1 MPIGDEAV
9 RAFRKYARLC
19 PDSERISYFDLCK
32 RVRGSLGNDRD
43 ALKIL
48 SVYDTLKLL
57 EALGNND
64 AADAVREVYFYANGK
79 APRKNE
85 ISYRVRRFAMSRHMD
100 ERTVWRRLGEAKSLY
115 INTSPR
121 RAKTRQKRKD
131 YINRWENSLD
141 FWENH

>member
-19 PDSERISYFDLCK
+19 PDSERVSYFDLCK
-32 RVRGSLGNDRD
+32 RIRGSLGNDRD

-57 EALGNND
+57 ESLGNTD
-64 AADAVREVYFYANGK
+64 AADAVREVYFYADGK

-85 ISYRVRRFAMSRHMD
+85 ISYRVRRFALSRHMD
-100 ERTVWRRLGEAKSLY
+100 ERTVWRRISDAKSLY
-115 INTSPR
+115 IKILR
-121 RAKTRQKRKD
+121 REEQKLGKNERT
-131 YINRWENSLD
+131 I
-141 FWENH
+141 

>member
-115 INTSPR
+115 IKILR
-121 RAKTRQKRKD
+121 REEQRLGKNERT
-131 YINRWENSLD
+131 I
-141 FWENH
+141 

>member
-57 EALGNND
+57 EALGNTD
-64 AADAVREVYFYANGK
+64 AADAVREVYFYADGK
-79 APRKNE
+79 TPRKNE

-100 ERTVWRRLGEAKSLY
+100 ERTVWRRLGEAKALY
-115 INTSPR
+115 IKILR
-121 RAKTRQKRKD
+121 REEQRLGKNERT
-131 YINRWENSLD
+131 I
-141 FWENH
+141 

>member
-19 PDSERISYFDLCK
+19 PDSERVSYFDLCK
-32 RVRGSLGNDRD
+32 RIRGSLGNDRD

-57 EALGNND
+57 ESLGNTD
-64 AADAVREVYFYANGK
+64 AADAVREVYFYADGK

-85 ISYRVRRFAMSRHMD
+85 ISYRVRRFALSRHMD
-100 ERTVWRRLGEAKSLY
+100 ERTVWRKLSEAKSLY
-115 INTSPR
+115 IKILR
-121 RAKTRQKRKD
+121 REEQRLGKNERT
-131 YINRWENSLD
+131 I
-141 FWENH
+141 

>member
-19 PDSERISYFDLCK
+19 PDSERVSYFDLCK
-32 RVRGSLGNDRD
+32 RIRGSLGNDRD

-57 EALGNND
+57 ESLGNTD
-64 AADAVREVYFYANGK
+64 AADAVREVYFYADGK

-85 ISYRVRRFAMSRHMD
+85 ISYRVRRFALSRHMD
-100 ERTVWRRLGEAKSLY
+100 ERTVWRRISEAKSLY
-115 INTSPR
+115 IKILR
-121 RAKTRQKRKD
+121 REEQKLGKNERT
-131 YINRWENSLD
+131 I
-141 FWENH
+141 

>member
-19 PDSERISYFDLCK
+19 PDSERVSYFDLCK
-32 RVRGSLGNDRD
+32 RIRGSLGNDRD

-57 EALGNND
+57 ESLGNTD
-64 AADAVREVYFYANGK
+64 AADAVREVYFYADGK

-85 ISYRVRRFAMSRHMD
+85 ISYRVRRFALSRHMD
-100 ERTVWRRLGEAKSLY
+100 ERTVWRRLSEAKSLY
-115 INTSPR
+115 IKILR
-121 RAKTRQKRKD
+121 REEQRLGKNERT
-131 YINRWENSLD
+131 I
-141 FWENH
+141 

>member
-19 PDSERISYFDLCK
+19 PDSERVSYFELCK
-32 RVRGSLGNDRD
+32 RIRGSLGNDRD

-57 EALGNND
+57 ESLGNTD
-64 AADAVREVYFYANGK
+64 AADAVREVYFYADGK

-85 ISYRVRRFAMSRHMD
+85 ISYRVRRFALSRHMD
-100 ERTVWRRLGEAKSLY
+100 ERTVWRRISDAKSLY
-115 INTSPR
+115 IKTLR
-121 RAKTRQKRKD
+121 REEQKLGKNERT
-131 YINRWENSLD
+131 I
-141 FWENH
+141 

>member
-1 MPIGDEAV
+1 MPVGDEAV
-9 RAFRKYARLC
+9 RAFRKYARL
-19 PDSERISYFDLCK
+19 DSESGSISYFDLCK
-32 RVRGSLGNDRD
+32 RIRGSLGNDRD

-85 ISYRVRRFAMSRHMD
+85 ISYRVRRFAMSRHLD
-100 ERTVWRRLGEAKSLY
+100 ERTVWRRLGEAKALY
-115 INTSPR
+115 IKILR
-121 RAKTRQKRKD
+121 REEQRLGKNERTT
-131 YINRWENSLD
+131 
-141 FWENH
+141 